1 MRPTLLLLFVCA
13 ASLPAAIVKG
23 RVYDQSGAAV
33 PRATVQLVNLVDS
46 SQVYKVT
53 SGDDGTY
60 QLPSIVAGKYELQV
74 LARGFAFWRRPN
86 LNLQSNSEVPLNVIL
101 RIGQIQEEMTIQGT
115 GEPRQPGPRRIR
127 VGGNVQSTKIVNMVK
142 PVYPPEAKAQGRE
155 GTVTFLAIIDK
166 EGKIKDLIEMD
177 GPDADLANAARE
189 AVLQWKYQPTLL
201 NGEPVEVSTMI
212 DINFRLAK

>member
-101 RIGQIQEEMTIQGT
+101 RIGQIQEEMTIQGRAN
-115 GEPRQPGPRRIR
+115 PANRVPG
-127 VGGNVQSTKIVNMVK
+127 VFESAVMSS
-142 PVYPPEAKAQGRE
+142 PPK
-155 GTVTFLAIIDK
+155 
-166 EGKIKDLIEMD
+166 
-177 GPDADLANAARE
+177 
-189 AVLQWKYQPTLL
+189 
-201 NGEPVEVSTMI
+201 S
-212 DINFRLAK
+212 